1 MRGAFRRARIP
12 LRPATAP
19 ITTAALLLTSG
30 PAPGSPRGPISL
42 LSGPMPARPVSA
54 KASGMIAA
62 TARRRCARTLA
73 RRPWRSACCFCP
85 RLAAQAAKSWG
96 RLWGHCETAGQ
107 VRPSAR
113 RWAEQSFAKL
123 RRCDFGSRSGRGLEA
138 TSSRACAWRRS
149 CGSQPSPRSRPRP
162 WRSACCF
169 CPWLAAGRPLVHAR
183 RQLVAAVETLARQS
197 GSHKAGKLARR
208 LTWAEL
214 GQSLDS
220 VVTE

>member
-30 PAPGSPRGPISL
+30 GACQIMGAIVGPL
-42 LSGPMPARPVSA
+42 RN
-54 KASGMIAA
+54 
-62 TARRRCARTLA
+62 RR
-73 RRPWRSACCFCP
+73 
-85 RLAAQAAKSWG
+85 
-96 RLWGHCETAGQ
+96 Q

-113 RWAEQSFAKL
+113 RWAEQSFARL

-149 CGSQPSPRSRPRP
+149 CGSQPSSRSSPRP

-183 RQLVAAVETLARQS
+183 RQLVAAVETLARPS
-197 GSHKAGKLARR
+197 GSHQAGKLARR